1 MNKYIRLHPRSKSKV
16 IWTLVLSSI
25 ILFCIYIGIFQL
37 HYYNRESVAS
47 TLLLV
52 VGNCFLILQM
62 IWLKTSNLL
71 IRTLFGFLLLVAV
84 RFSALGVLQLQKL
97 YYVQQLENH
106 GKIVEG
112 KVLLVWSSESSLFY
126 KHYVVVRYALNNE
139 NFVQKIDNENQR
151 FSEGDNLKLRIS
163 AEHPGILQVV
173 Q

>member
-1 MNKYIRLHPRSKSKV
+1 MNKHLRLRPRSKSKV
-16 IWTLVLSSI
+16 IWTLVLSLI

-62 IWLKTSNLL
+62 IWLETSNVLV
-71 IRTLFGFLLLVAV
+71 RTLCGFLLLVAI
-84 RFSALGVLQLQKL
+84 RFSALGVLELQKL

-112 KVLLVWSSESSLFY
+112 KVLLVRSSESSLLY
-126 KHYVVVRYALNNE
+126 NHYMVVRYALNNE
-139 NFVQKIDNENQR
+139 NFVRKINDENQR
-151 FSEGDNLKLRIS
+151 FNEGDNLKLRIS
-163 AEHPGILQVV
+163 VEHPGILQVV